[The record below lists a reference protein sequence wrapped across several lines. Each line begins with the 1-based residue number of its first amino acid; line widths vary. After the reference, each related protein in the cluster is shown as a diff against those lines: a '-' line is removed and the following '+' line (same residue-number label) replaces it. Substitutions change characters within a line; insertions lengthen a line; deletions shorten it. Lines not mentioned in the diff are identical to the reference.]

1 MWCCISPLSSK
12 LRGTA
17 ADLKDCSR
25 NSIRCS
31 LTLPVELERVPSEPA
46 GPPRAALG
54 LGELPPLADASG
66 SLAGGGEAA
75 QLPVLHD
82 GFAHPVD
89 LGELAVLPAAHAQQV
104 PQHVPM

>member
-1 MWCCISPLSSK
+1 MLDNITAVTSRNVKWKNQNARLIRMQEIFPMWCCISPLTSK

-31 LTLPVELERVPSEPA
+31 LTLPVELERVSPEPA

-54 LGELPPLADASG
+54 LGELPPLADA
-66 SLAGGGEAA
+66 
-75 QLPVLHD
+75 
-82 GFAHPVD
+82 
-89 LGELAVLPAAHAQQV
+89 
-104 PQHVPM
+104 